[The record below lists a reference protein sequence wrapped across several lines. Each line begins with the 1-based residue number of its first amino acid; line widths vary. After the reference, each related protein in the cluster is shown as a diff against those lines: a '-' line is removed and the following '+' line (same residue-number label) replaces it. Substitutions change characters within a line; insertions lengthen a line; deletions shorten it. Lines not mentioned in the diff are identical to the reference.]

1 MEQLGRVTTMNSRR
15 QITLTKEELDSIGVA
30 PGERVVMWVED
41 GMEQVVISKPDAE
54 KTPIASGQ

>member
-1 MEQLGRVTTMNSRR
+1 MNSRR
-15 QITLTKEELDSIGVA
+15 QITLTKEELDSMGVA

-41 GMEQVVISKPDAE
+41 GMEHVVISKPDAE